1 MGPNI
6 IRWERRQISMEDNRH
21 YLQLKIT
28 GEDAGRD
35 VRSFLYQE
43 MGLTTKKISS
53 VKFDSK
59 GILLDGKRVTVRTKV
74 LEGQT
79 LAVLLNDTEQKEEH
93 LVPTKMKLDI
103 LYEDEDLLFVNKPAG
118 LVCHPSQGHYAD
130 TLANGV
136 RAYFE
141 KKRERSGIH
150 LLGRL
155 DKDTSGIVGIAKN
168 SVAAERMT
176 AQRSD
181 GTLKKEYLALVSG
194 CPVPGEGYID
204 ILMEEYRDEL
214 DNNKW
219 KMRRGGRLSGKKAG
233 TYYRVVQ
240 YYSGYSLCALT
251 LTTGRT
257 HQIRFHMAEIGC
269 PLLGDAVYGN
279 GPAQTLERAAL
290 HAENLTF
297 IHPFTGQKIYLKAE
311 LPEDMKK
318 WCRQEMNSVV

>member
-1 MGPNI
+1 
-6 IRWERRQISMEDNRH
+6 MEDNRH
-21 YLQLKIT
+21 YLQLNIT

-59 GILLDGKRVTVRTKV
+59 GILLDGKRVTVREKV

-79 LAVLLNDTEQKEEH
+79 LAVLLNDTGQRDES
-93 LVPTKMKLDI
+93 LVPTEMELDI
-103 LYEDEDLLFVNKPAG
+103 LYEDEDLLFINKPAG
-118 LVCHPSQGHYAD
+118 IVCHPSQGHYAD

-136 RAYFE
+136 RAYFQ
-141 KKRERSGIH
+141 KKKERSSIH

-168 SVAAERMT
+168 GVAAERMT
-176 AQRSD
+176 AQRGD
-181 GTLKKEYLALVSG
+181 RTLKKEYLALVSG
-194 CPVPGEGYID
+194 CPAPEKGYID
-204 ILMEEYRDEL
+204 IPMEEYRDEL
-214 DNNKW
+214 DNNKL
-219 KMRRGGRLSGKKAG
+219 KMRRGGRSSGKKAG
-233 TYYRVVQ
+233 TYYRIVQ
-240 YYSGYSLCALT
+240 GYSGYSLCALT

-279 GPAQTLERAAL
+279 GPVQALERAAL
-290 HAENLTF
+290 HAESLTF
-297 IHPFTGQKIYLKAE
+297 MHPFTGQKIYLKAE
-311 LPEDMKK
+311 MPGDMKK
-318 WCRQEMNSVV
+318 WCRQGKDSVV